1 MVPSWYKHLPC
12 SFHIAIHDALSD
24 ITDTSDLITPSVSQI
39 SAVQSE
45 DEISNSPREKTLE
58 NENESNLTSLT
69 NIDITT
75 SRGLSPNLPVVITE
89 NETLINLTETTTS
102 ATESITS
109 SIESRGNTSM
119 VSDSFIDVMD
129 KISFDNISTTS
140 TSFNP
145 GFPKLV
151 NGFSS
156 IDMIENEAM
165 NPSTKSFNFS
175 VNEEKPIVVGFER
188 CAIRNWYFS
197 KCILEFTPFWR
208 GLGWFSRDKNF
219 YLMLVNRSR
228 GVFRS
233 LSNIYDEVFLWSQLT
248 TCSRWL

>member
-1 MVPSWYKHLPC
+1 MIHSWCKHLPC

-24 ITDTSDLITPSVSQI
+24 ITDTSDLITPSINQI

-45 DEISNSPREKTLE
+45 DEFSNSPRDNTLE
-58 NENESNLTSLT
+58 NENESSLTSLT

-75 SRGLSPNLPVVITE
+75 SRGLSPNLPAVITE

-102 ATESITS
+102 ATESITT
-109 SIESRGNTSM
+109 SIDSRGNTSM
-119 VSDSFIDVMD
+119 VSDSFIDAMD
-129 KISFDNISTTS
+129 KINFDNISATS

-156 IDMIENEAM
+156 LDMVENEAM

-175 VNEEKPIVVGFER
+175 VNEEKPVVLEFER
-188 CAIRNWYFS
+188 CAIRN
-197 KCILEFTPFWR
+197 
-208 GLGWFSRDKNF
+208 
-219 YLMLVNRSR
+219 
-228 GVFRS
+228 
-233 LSNIYDEVFLWSQLT
+233 
-248 TCSRWL
+248 